1 MNSADQ
7 VAQRAADHPVV
18 ENGARVG
25 FAVNGVLHL
34 LIAWIALRVAFG
46 GGGSADQSGA
56 LSTLASNTGGQVILW
71 LGVAG
76 FALLAVWQLVE
87 AIIGAHGAEAS
98 DRVKAISKC
107 VVYAALAFSAF
118 KFATGSGSSGQSK
131 QQSTDFTQ
139 TLMDAPAGRVLVG
152 IVGLGVLGVGGY
164 HVYKG
169 AKKKFLEDL
178 VQHPGQWAVYAG
190 QAGYIAKGIAL
201 AVVGLLFLVAAFKK
215 SPGEATGLDGALH
228 ALREQPFGTVLLTV
242 VALGLAAYGIYS
254 FARARYAKV

>member
-1 MNSADQ
+1 MNSAEQ
-7 VAQRAADHPVV
+7 AARQASNHPVV

-25 FAVNGVLHL
+25 YAVNGVLHL

-56 LSTLASNTGGQVILW
+56 LSTLASNTGGKIILW
-71 LGVAG
+71 IGVVG

-87 AIIGAHGAEAS
+87 AIVGASGEAT
-98 DRVKAISKC
+98 DRIKAAAKT
-107 VVYAALAFSAF
+107 VVYAVLAWSSY
-118 KFATGSGSSGQSK
+118 KFATGGGSSGQSK

-139 TLMDAPAGRVLVG
+139 TLMDAPAGRILVG
-152 IVGLGVLGVGGY
+152 LLGLGVVGVGGY
-164 HVYKG
+164 HIYKG

-178 VQHPGQWAVYAG
+178 EEHPGTWAVYAG

-201 AVVGLLFLVAAFKK
+201 AVVGFLFLVAAFKK

-228 ALREQPFGTVLLTV
+228 TLREQPFGTVLLLV

-254 FARARYAKV
+254 FARARHAKV